1 MPPLADEKLLY
12 LALVIDGPPKIIA
25 LAVDLHENLVDLPAP
40 TAEASSP
47 QPRLADIARAQR
59 ADAVPPKPHRLMAD
73 VDTALR

>member
-1 MPPLADEKLLY
+1 
-12 LALVIDGPPKIIA
+12 VIDGPPKIIA

-47 QPRLADIARAQR
+47 QPRLADIARTQR